1 MNLPTIPESIHAAA
15 WRRWLQSGEDDC
27 RPLLAECLDAVWPD
41 LHALAVAS
49 LPAPEPPAVV
59 LPTVDEVEKA
69 WRAAIA
75 RGERVRDASQAVLD
89 LIGSRVPVWVPVKAG
104 AVIKAGTRYR
114 CKAADGGSV
123 EGTYSLDLTTREG
136 GWFIDPRT
144 VPADPDADLVAVIAA
159 ALTDIA
165 DDNGET
171 TCDWTAEA
179 RDMLAAIRETHTIEP
194 KPTAGPLGGAR

>member
-1 MNLPTIPESIHAAA
+1 MTLPSIPESIYAAA

-27 RPLLAECLDAVWPD
+27 RPLLAQCINAVWPD

-49 LPAPEPPAVV
+49 LPAAEPAPVV

-75 RGERVRDASQAVLD
+75 RGERVRDASQDVLD

-114 CKAADGGSV
+114 CETADGGSA
-123 EGTYSLDLTTREG
+123 EGTYSLDLTTSEG
-136 GWFIDPRT
+136 GWLIDPRT
-144 VPADPDADLVAVIAA
+144 IPADPDADL
-159 ALTDIA
+159 
-165 DDNGET
+165 
-171 TCDWTAEA
+171 AEA
-179 RDMLAAIRETHTIEP
+179 IGAVLTRYEGDNWESWSAAILAAIRETHVIEP
-194 KPTAGPLGGAR
+194 KPATGPLGGGAR